1 MTRMKRKN
9 TFRFVLFLLAT
20 MLIFVIVSCDD
31 GSIDASQNQPS
42 IGDTTNKTDI
52 TDEYD
57 EPNNSDKKDNATTT
71 QQPDHDHIYE
81 IIVLVEPSCGV
92 EGKQVY
98 ECVICGKQQHE
109 LSISPLAPAHNYRYS
124 SELSIAP
131 TCTGVGKKVEHCYT
145 CGQTKEDIWAAT
157 GHKWYITIDCDSV
170 TNELVIT
177 PYCTKC
183 PLVSQHEYRYKVN
196 DVSKL
201 TPGTLNVF
209 GDLGVTIIGGMGN
222 ATSLKAPYYAVYCNA
237 EYLLIVR
244 SSNSIAGYVPDGA
257 VIGGN
262 PLDYYKKRGCTILF
276 ETNMIIT
283 EDGRI
288 QFVN

>member
-1 MTRMKRKN
+1 MKRKN
-9 TFRFVLFLLAT
+9 VFWVALLLLAA
-20 MLIFVIVSCDD
+20 MLVFMLASCDD
-31 GSIDASQNQPS
+31 ASIDKPSNQPS
-42 IGDTTNKTDI
+42 VGGTTNNADI
-52 TDEYD
+52 INDSD
-57 EPNNSDKKDNATTT
+57 KPNNSDKKDNETIT

-81 IIVLVEPSCGV
+81 ITVLVQPSCGV

-109 LSISPLAPAHNYRYS
+109 TSIAPLAPAHNYHYS

-131 TCTGVGKKVEHCYT
+131 TCTSVGKKVEHCYT
-145 CGQTKEDIWAAT
+145 CGQNKEEIWAAT
-157 GHKWYITIDCDSV
+157 GHKWYITIDCNSV

-177 PYCTKC
+177 PYCTNC

-262 PLDYYKKRGCTILF
+262 PLDYYKKRGCTILL